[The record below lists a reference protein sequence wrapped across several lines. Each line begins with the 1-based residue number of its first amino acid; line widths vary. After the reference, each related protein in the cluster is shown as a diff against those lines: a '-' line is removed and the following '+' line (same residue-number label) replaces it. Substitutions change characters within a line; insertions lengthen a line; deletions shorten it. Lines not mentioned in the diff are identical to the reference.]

1 MKKYGVYIDLH
12 NHKQVHW
19 WNIVS
24 LFVKAVDRDDVVE
37 TATGRTVGCIFV
49 ITGLFARWVAS
60 KNLSFIKN
68 PVEMDF

>member
-1 MKKYGVYIDLH
+1 MKKYGIYIDLR
-12 NHKQVHW
+12 NHKQVRW
-19 WNIVS
+19 WNMAN

-37 TATGRTVGCIFV
+37 TATGKAVGCIFV
-49 ITGLFARWVAS
+49 ITGLFAKWVVS